1 MNSLDMI
8 SFYDVPG
15 IRLDYVLGH
24 CSEHEWADAGVAES
38 RYKINKDKLSAK
50 DIRDANVNRID
61 IELND
66 LLRRE
71 VDSIVNEYA
80 IKHNIPITTGEGYH
94 VVRYVPGQFFAEH
107 VDNTEEFPR
116 KISAVL
122 YLNDNYDGG
131 TITFS
136 KLNQSFKPKSN
147 TLFVFPSSQDFI
159 HSADPVISG
168 VKYCIVGFWS

>member
-8 SFYDVPG
+8 SIYDVPN
-15 IRLDYVLGH
+15 IKLDYVLGH
-24 CSEHEWADAGVAES
+24 CSEHEWADARVAES
-38 RYKINKDKLSAK
+38 RYKTNNNLSAK
-50 DIRDANVNRID
+50 DIRDANVKRID
-61 IELND
+61 VELND
-66 LLRRE
+66 LLRKE
-71 VDSIVNEYA
+71 VDFIVNEYA
-80 IKHNIPITTGEGYH
+80 IRHSINITTGEGYH

-107 VDNTEEFPR
+107 IDSTEEFPR

-136 KLNQSFKPKSN
+136 NLNKSFKAKSN
-147 TLFVFPSSQDFI
+147 TLFVFPSSEEFI
-159 HSADPVISG
+159 HSADPVTSG